1 MTEAL
6 IKPIKLSKESNEL
19 IAKAFSKENLQR
31 VRDFEKNVRP
41 KYERPADY
49 KPKLSVTEIM
59 KAVNQ

>member
-6 IKPIKLSKESNEL
+6 IKPIKLSEESNEL

-41 KYERPADY
+41 LLKCPADY
-49 KPKLSVTEIM
+49 KPKLSVEEIM
-59 KAVNQ
+59 KAVK

>member
-6 IKPIKLSKESNEL
+6 IKPIKLGKESNEL

-41 KYERPADY
+41 QLSGKNH
-49 KPKLSVTEIM
+49 KSKLSIEEIM
-59 KAVNQ
+59 KAYE